1 MRPPYQLCANPPQL
15 RTTHTRRQRVFWR
28 SHPDEVRELSAVIL
42 AMFPSGLRFETEAMT
57 TEGER
62 IAAQASGRGEHVNV
76 RLYSNTYHRL
86 FVIRDGKIQILKE
99 YMDTAIAGE
108 LLGHEGPP
116 KASARRAPRLKD
128 PAGLF
133 FCDSFPP
140 GATHLRGELAS

>member
-1 MRPPYQLCANPPQL
+1 
-15 RTTHTRRQRVFWR
+15 
-28 SHPDEVRELSAVIL
+28 VIL

-133 FCDSFPP
+133 LRFLSTWCHTSP
-140 GATHLRGELAS
+140 GRACLLNASPDPRRCT

>member
-1 MRPPYQLCANPPQL
+1 M
-15 RTTHTRRQRVFWR
+15 
-28 SHPDEVRELSAVIL
+28 IL

-62 IAAQASGRGEHVNV
+62 IAAQATGRGEHVNG

-108 LLGHEGPP
+108 LLGHEGHP
-116 KASARRAPRLKD
+116 KPQPDALLASKTPLV
-128 PAGLF
+128 F
-133 FCDSFPP
+133 FCDSFPS